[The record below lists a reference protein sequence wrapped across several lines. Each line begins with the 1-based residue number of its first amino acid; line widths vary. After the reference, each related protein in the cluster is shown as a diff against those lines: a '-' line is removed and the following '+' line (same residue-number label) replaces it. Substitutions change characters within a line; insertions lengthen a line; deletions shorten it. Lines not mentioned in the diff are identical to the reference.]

1 MGELPERTIRRRV
14 ARGESLGLREDEPM
28 DLGHYAQSCANAY
41 RDIGEIN
48 GWRKGRNSSRG
59 YDMLTVPSDAWDDRP
74 HERYLLVVHGHLS
87 AASAHLDA
95 CGHSFSA
102 GNLGPVVTLARA
114 AFVESSKAA
123 WLLEDGVVW
132 AHRAA
137 RAHVELLDNLELQV
151 RRLPKR
157 LDNGYPNF
165 VRKQWQVHRKQLRD
179 EVIVGL
185 FGKRGLS
192 RDGDDLAIIGEELL
206 TSTQLEEQF
215 ASLIG
220 VDALS
225 GAYVVAPEVLVD
237 PTAAIAVQL
246 HTLLG
251 VDPALSARSL
261 AIAIEAWLAA
271 LGAWVQYNAWG
282 TARVDALKHELSNLA
297 GVVPDN

>member
-1 MGELPERTIRRRV
+1 MRSV
-14 ARGESLGLREDEPM
+14 LREDDRM
-28 DLGHYAQSCANAY
+28 DLGNYAQSCATAY

-87 AASAHLDA
+87 SAAAHLDA
-95 CGHSFSA
+95 CGHSFA
-102 GNLGPVVTLARA
+102 ADNLGPVVTLART

-123 WLLEDGVVW
+123 WLLEDGVLW
-132 AHRAA
+132 THRAA
-137 RAHVELLDNLELQV
+137 RAHVELLGNLELQV

-165 VRKQWQVHRKQLRD
+165 VRKQWQVQRKQLRD
-179 EVIVGL
+179 EVIVDL

-192 RDGDDLAIIGEELL
+192 RDGDDPVIIGEGLL
-206 TSTQLEEQF
+206 TSSQLEEQF

-225 GAYVVAPEVLVD
+225 GVYVAAPDLLIDPVA
-237 PTAAIAVQL
+237 TIAVQL
-246 HTLLG
+246 DTLLG
-251 VDPALSARSL
+251 VDATLAARSL
-261 AIAIEAWLAA
+261 AITIDAWLAG
-271 LGAWVQYNAWG
+271 LRAWVLYNAWG
-282 TARVDALKHELSNLA
+282 TARVDELKYELSNLS
-297 GVVPDN
+297 GVTAAN